1 MSKRAGLVLRILAL
15 CVSVAIFA
23 GCGGDSGG
31 GDDDDDNNNGGGAT
45 IPQNFKIEGQVKD
58 AVLPGCTVYLSN
70 GMVEIGGVDQ
80 LSAAVSGSQGE
91 FSLSAD
97 VSGIADSSFLSMAA
111 KDSDNTVSGNTVPI
125 ILFSY
130 PGRVGEVRQA
140 ASGDKTVTSSEI
152 PEADI
157 THISTSAYLHGLL
170 ALQGIGAVADGNTV
184 AYDGVAGFAAEEAY
198 TQSPELSKAM
208 AAITKGMLEDGVT
221 AGSNQSPTTINYDMA
236 TAGID
241 YNRVYLD
248 AVSILMTCDDFG
260 YLTLADG
267 ETTADSLVS
276 QVESELANEYSGHL
290 NENLTPGVLP
300 VSSGNSAHYMGSIML
315 YSGTVEDIGEMVD
328 YIGLVLTGNTATI
341 KILDGETAQDINIS
355 KGLDGY
361 TININFGLLSG
372 TSVTAYHG
380 YTISED
386 GGMMWASTVIAPDDP
401 ADNPLVVRIKGRHY
415 AHDAGS
421 GSHNLI
427 MGTFAAY
434 ELTAANELELLQLGQ
449 LMAAQEE
456 AGGTSPF
463 DGTNMKIKH
472 EQIYLS
478 QGSTLQSGECF
489 VSLPSGSTAVSI
501 PGFWDVGESNSVV
514 LDCEGQSVQII
525 SGYVFSRAG
534 NYFPVIVLEEDN
546 GTGQS
551 RTFVLKVGAA
561 SGENIGGGAYA
572 EGTGPPSYYELYRI
586 RRK

>member
-1 MSKRAGLVLRILAL
+1 MGKEMSKRAGFVLWVLAL
-15 CVSVAIFA
+15 CVSVVMFA

-31 GDDDDDNNNGGGAT
+31 GDDDDDNGGGGAT
-45 IPQNFKIEGQVKD
+45 VPQNFKIEGQVKD
-58 AVLPGCTVYLSN
+58 DVLPGCTVYLLK
-70 GMVEIGGVDQ
+70 GMVEIGDVDQ

-91 FSLSAD
+91 FSLPAD

-236 TAGID
+236 AAGID
-241 YNRVYLD
+241 YNRIYLD
-248 AVSILMTCDDFG
+248 AVSILMSCDDFG

-267 ETTADSLVS
+267 ETTAESLVS

-290 NENLTPGVLP
+290 NENLTPSVLP
-300 VSSGNSAHYMGSIML
+300 VSGNSAHYMGSIML

-341 KILDGETAQDINIS
+341 KILEGDTAQDINIS

-361 TININFGLLSG
+361 TINSSLG

-401 ADNPLVVRIKGRHY
+401 ADNPLVVRLKGQHY
-415 AHDAGS
+415 SHDAGS

-434 ELTAANELELLQLGQ
+434 ELTSSSELQLVQLGQ

-463 DGTNMKIKH
+463 DGTNMNVKH

-489 VSLPSGSTAVSI
+489 VSLPAGSTAVSI

-514 LDCEGQSVQII
+514 LDCEGQSAQVI
-525 SGYVFSRAG
+525 SGYVFSRGG
-534 NYFPVIVLEEDN
+534 NYFPVIALEEDN
-546 GTGQS
+546 GTDQS